1 MRAYDPA
8 AGNEAKRI
16 FGKRKGVEIV
26 GSAMA
31 ALEGA
36 DALAVVTEWQ
46 EFRSPDFAAVKAK
59 LKTPAI
65 FDGRNLYDPAV
76 LKAAGLRILSD
87 RENGIDTSKARVLVV
102 GDVMLDRYWFGEV
115 SRISPEAPV
124 PVVLIKDEDE
134 RLGGAANVAWNCKEL
149 GARIRLLSV
158 VGRDE
163 PGQALERLLRKK
175 GIEASLHRDRG
186 LSTTQKL
193 RVIGRRQQLLRIDFE
208 KPPSGEVLASKLEEF
223 KRALPDCGVVILSDY
238 GKGGLAHIAVMIKSA
253 RRAGKRVLV
262 DPKGDDYLRYKGC
275 SIITPNVAELRE
287 VVGRWKDEKDLKSR
301 AQALRAKLGLEAL
314 LLTRGED
321 GMTLFSRSRIL
332 NVKAEA
338 REVFDVTGAGDTVI
352 ATLAV
357 MLAAGAGLESAVRI
371 ANRAAGIVVGKLGT
385 ATASARGA
393 VPRNELHHRHRRRR
407 LHRLEAGRRPEPARH
422 HAR

>member
-1 MRAYDPA
+1 M
-8 AGNEAKRI
+8 
-16 FGKRKGVEIV
+16 
-26 GSAMA
+26 
-31 ALEGA
+31 
-36 DALAVVTEWQ
+36 
-46 EFRSPDFAAVKAK
+46 
-59 LKTPAI
+59 
-65 FDGRNLYDPAV
+65 
-76 LKAAGLRILSD
+76 
-87 RENGIDTSKARVLVV
+87 LVV

-124 PVVLIKDEDE
+124 PVVLISDEDE

-238 GKGGLAHIAVMIKSA
+238 GKGGLAHIAEMIKSA

-357 MLAAGAGLESAVRI
+357 MLAAGAGLESAVRV

-385 ATASARGA
+385 ATASAA
-393 VPRNELHHRHRRRR
+393 ELF
-407 LHRLEAGRRPEPARH
+407 PK
-422 HAR
+422 